1 MRSYE
6 IVREIFN
13 QCSNNQMRDVS
24 FEEKEVA
31 DPEAYVMGFCQGQD
45 AAVEKDQ
52 RPDGTWVFDVEI
64 AGLRQR
70 FSFTPLD

>member
-1 MRSYE
+1 MKSYE

-13 QCSNNQMRDVS
+13 QCSNNQMRDVTI
-24 FEEKEVA
+24 EEKAVE
-31 DPEAYVMGFCQGQD
+31 DPAAYVRDFCQGKEFTLD
-45 AAVEKDQ
+45 RDD
-52 RPDGTWVFDVEI
+52 RPDGTVIFNLEI

>member
-1 MRSYE
+1 MKSYE

-24 FEEKEVA
+24 FEEREVE
-31 DPEAYVMGFCQGQD
+31 DPEAYVRDFCQGEN
-45 AAVEKDQ
+45 VSIEKDQ
-52 RPDGTWVFDVEI
+52 RSDGTLIFDVNI